1 MDPRKYV
8 LDSGPNP
15 PTGRSNFGG
24 HPAHRKTLRV
34 TAAYINAAVYAAKKS
49 ITPSAQLLQPT
60 TLRPT
65 GRDHINFY
73 R

>member
-1 MDPRKYV
+1 VDPRKYV

-34 TAAYINAAVYAAKKS
+34 TAAYINAAVYAAKK
-49 ITPSAQLLQPT
+49 INNAISATAAADYTATDWP
-60 TLRPT
+60 
-65 GRDHINFY
+65 GSH
-73 R
+73 